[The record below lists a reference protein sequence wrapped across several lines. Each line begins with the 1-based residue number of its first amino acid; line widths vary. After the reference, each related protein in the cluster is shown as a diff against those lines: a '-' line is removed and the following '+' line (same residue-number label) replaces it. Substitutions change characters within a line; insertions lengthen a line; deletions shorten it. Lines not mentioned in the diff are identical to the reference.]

1 MTSHNVGE
9 EFYIKDKQSIKQ
21 LNNYMKT
28 LGLDYV
34 VFDRKTD
41 KAMEGKYLSK
51 EFSLF
56 NEVAE
61 EKII

>member
-1 MTSHNVGE
+1 ML
-9 EFYIKDKQSIKQ
+9 F
-21 LNNYMKT
+21 
-28 LGLDYV
+28 
-34 VFDRKTD
+34 FDRKTD

-61 EKII
+61 EKNNLTF